1 MAGFT
6 AMTLR
11 YLGYK
16 FALNLLSASNLHKPL
31 ARLKPARGI
40 ILAAHRVRP
49 FSGGPFLPNRSLE
62 ITPEFLGDAL
72 RLVRSRGYEF
82 VNMDEALRRLRN
94 EDPRRFAVLTFDD
107 GYRDHADYALPVMRE
122 LEVPATFYIAP
133 GFAERRAALW
143 WEEVETVIATNEAV
157 TLDLPMKGLQLRAN
171 SARQKQAAFEQ
182 IYREIRGLS
191 WQDAKAVTAQLAK
204 DYRINSAETVESA
217 CLDWDGVHALAAD
230 PLVTIGAHT
239 VSHPVLA
246 ACSKGMIMDE
256 LRQSRA
262 ILVNQL
268 QRPVRHLAYPH
279 GDPTAAGL
287 REFETAREIGFDSA
301 VTTRPGLVDHH
312 HADRLTALP
321 RVSLNGC
328 FQSLGQLDVLISG
341 VPFMIKDALKRGQ
354 ALA

>member
-1 MAGFT
+1 
-6 AMTLR
+6 MTLR

-16 FALNLLSASNLHKPL
+16 FALNLLSASNLYKPL
-31 ARLKPARGI
+31 ARLKSARGI

-82 VNMDEALRRLRN
+82 VDMDEALKRLRS
-94 EDPRRFAVLTFDD
+94 DDRRRFAVLTFDD

-204 DYRINSAETVESA
+204 DY
-217 CLDWDGVHALAAD
+217 

-239 VSHPVLA
+239 VIHPVLA

-354 ALA
+354 AMA

>member
-1 MAGFT
+1 
-6 AMTLR
+6 MTLR

-49 FSGGPFLPNRSLE
+49 FRGGPFLPNRSLE
-62 ITPEFLGDAL
+62 ITPDFLGDAL

-94 EDPRRFAVLTFDD
+94 NDPRRFAVLTFDD
-107 GYRDHADYALPVMRE
+107 GYRDHADYALPVMQA
-122 LEVPATFYIAP
+122 LNVPATFYIAP
-133 GFAERRAALW
+133 GFAERSAALW
-143 WEEVETVIATNEAV
+143 WADVEAV
-157 TLDLPMKGLQLRAN
+157 LARNDMVAYDHPRRAIRLRTR
-171 SARQKQAAFEQ
+171 SVRQKQAAFEQ
-182 IYREIRGLS
+182 IYREIRDLS
-191 WQDAKAVTAQLAK
+191 WQDAKAVTTQLAK

-217 CLDWDGVHALAAD
+217 CLDWDGVRALAAD
-230 PLVTIGAHT
+230 SFVTIGAHT
-239 VSHPVLA
+239 VNHPVLA
-246 ACSKGMIMDE
+246 ACQDSTINDE
-256 LRQSRA
+256 MRQSRA
-262 ILVNQL
+262 MIVNQL

-279 GDPTAAGL
+279 GDPTAAGQ

-321 RVSLNGC
+321 RISLNGC
-328 FQSLGQLDVLISG
+328 FQSLAQLDVLISG
-341 VPFMIKDALKRGQ
+341 APFLIRNAVRPRMAGPR
-354 ALA
+354 